1 MGSDLI
7 RPEKRSTDRFHP
19 GIYAA
24 VVGLVVLFVISAFA
38 FGDHGY
44 ADYLL
49 AVVVGFFVMAMGVPY
64 LLWLTWRNQ
73 TRADRDNTESLR
85 DWSRG
90 DYEIW
95 QCRLKGREAAIQV
108 LLPIAAVAVGMTV
121 IGIVLLLVEYH
132 VV

>member
-1 MGSDLI
+1 MTSGLI
-7 RPEKRSTDRFHP
+7 RPKRRSTDRFP
-19 GIYAA
+19 PRIYIALA
-24 VVGLVVLFVISAFA
+24 GLVFVFVIAAFG

-44 ADYLL
+44 TDYLL

-64 LLWLTWRNQ
+64 LLWLTWRRQ
-73 TRADRDNTESLR
+73 TADDRSNTETLR

-95 QCRLKGREAAIQV
+95 QCRLTGREAAIQV
-108 LLPIAAVAVGMTV
+108 LLPIAAVALGMAA
-121 IGIVLLLVEYH
+121 IGIVLMLVEYH